1 MKESSKSFQ
10 NIFLT
15 AFVLFLLAILFL
27 KGISILA
34 AGNVA
39 YQYLRTYKSNGIN
52 LSKVLY
58 TQLLLI
64 ILWTA
69 YSLTS

>member
-34 AGNVA
+34 AGNIA
-39 YQYLRTYKSNGIN
+39 YIN
-52 LSKVLY
+52 
-58 TQLLLI
+58 
-64 ILWTA
+64 ILEHTNRMV
-69 YSLTS
+69 